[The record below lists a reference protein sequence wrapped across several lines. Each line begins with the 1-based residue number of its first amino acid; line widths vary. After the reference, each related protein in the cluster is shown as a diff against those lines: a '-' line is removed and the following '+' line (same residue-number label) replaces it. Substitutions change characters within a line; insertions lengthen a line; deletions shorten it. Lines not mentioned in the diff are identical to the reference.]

1 MIGFWFS
8 GDGEEFE
15 YDVRGLLGAFFPG
28 ETQVKLD
35 GRPEAVP
42 EDAFVYEVPVPDRTR
57 PYEDIKNA
65 WKRRIYDELSA
76 ATGRKLPWGTL
87 TGIRPTKLVMERLE
101 AGEKPVQIAEE
112 MRRSYYLDGE
122 KLSLAIATAQKERA
136 VLARTHGAEGYSLY
150 AGIPFCPSRC
160 AYCSFT
166 AYPLAAYKDQVDSY
180 LDTLIYEMEQ
190 SRPLFTNRPLDTV
203 YIGGGT
209 PTSLTPAQ
217 MERLLSAIRRIFP
230 TDHLLEFTVEAGRP
244 DSITAEKLAVLK
256 DFGVSRISINPQTM
270 QQKTLDRIGRLHT
283 VEDFLKAYDLAR
295 GMGFDNINM
304 DLILGLPGETAADVE
319 DTLRQLKPLEPDDL
333 TVHAL
338 AIKRASRLRME
349 ALDRARAAC
358 LPPEEGGGGPKDRW
372 GATWGASGP
381 DPDAMMRAASEGAA
395 AMGLFP
401 YYLYRQKNMAGNLEN
416 VGYAAPGKEGIYN
429 VLIMEEKQSIL
440 AVGAGNISKA
450 VYPDGRIERADNVKQ
465 LNDYR
470 DRMEEMLE
478 RKRKLWL

>member
-8 GDGEEFE
+8 RGGEEFE

-28 ETQVKLD
+28 ETLQKLMEKPD
-35 GRPEAVP
+35 NTGEY
-42 EDAFVYEVPVPDRTR
+42 DFVYEVPSPDRSR

-65 WKRRIYDELSA
+65 WKRQIYDELSA

-87 TGIRPTKLVMERLE
+87 TGIRPTKLIMQKLDEEVRP
-101 AGEKPVQIAEE
+101 AQIAEE

-136 VLARTHGAEGYSLY
+136 ILARTHGVAGYSLY

-166 AYPLAAYKDQVDSY
+166 AYPLAAFQDQVDSY
-180 LDTLIYEMEQ
+180 LDALIYEMEQ
-190 SRPLFTNRPLDTV
+190 SRLLFGDRPLDTV

-217 MERLLSAIRRIFP
+217 LDRLIAAIVRIFP
-230 TDHLLEFTVEAGRP
+230 TENLLEFTVEAGRP
-244 DSITAEKLAVLK
+244 DSIDAEKLAVLK
-256 DFGVSRISINPQTM
+256 NYPVSRISINPQTM

-283 VEDFLKAYDLAR
+283 VEDFRRAYDLAR
-295 GMGFDNINM
+295 SMGFDNINM
-304 DLILGLPGETAADVE
+304 DLILGLPGETASDVE
-319 DTLRQLKPLEPDDL
+319 DTLRQLKPLKPDDL
-333 TVHAL
+333 TIHAL

-349 ALDRARAAC
+349 ALGPVKAGMS
-358 LPPEEGGGGPKDRW
+358 EEE
-372 GATWGASGP
+372 SQ
-381 DPDAMMRAASEGAA
+381 AMMRAASEGAA
-395 AMGLFP
+395 ALGLFP

-416 VGYAAPGKEGIYN
+416 VGYAAAGKEGIYN
-429 VLIMEEKQSIL
+429 ILIMEEKQSIL

-470 DRMEEMLE
+470 NRMEEMLE
-478 RKRKLWL
+478 RKKKLWL

>member
-1 MIGFWFS
+1 MVGFWFS

-28 ETQVKLD
+28 EPLQKLT
-35 GRPEAVP
+35 GAPETPGDFDFRYAVP
-42 EDAFVYEVPVPDRTR
+42 APDRTR

-76 ATGRKLPWGTL
+76 ATGRQLPWGTL
-87 TGIRPTKLVMERLE
+87 TGIRPTKLIMQKLE
-101 AGEKPVQIAEE
+101 AGERPVQVAEE
-112 MRRSYYLDGE
+112 MRLSYYLDGE

-136 VLARTHGAEGYSLY
+136 VLARTHGAEGFSLY

-166 AYPLAAYKDQVDSY
+166 AYPLAAFRDQVDSY

-190 SRPLFTNRPLDTV
+190 SRPLFGGRPLDTV

-209 PTSLTPAQ
+209 PTSLSPAQ
-217 MERLLSAIRRIFP
+217 LERLLTAIGRIFP
-230 TDHLLEFTVEAGRP
+230 AGNLLEFTVEAGRP
-244 DSITAEKLAVLK
+244 DSITADKLAVLK
-256 DFGVSRISINPQTM
+256 DHAVSRISINPQTM

-283 VEDFLKAYDLAR
+283 VEDFMKAYDLAR
-295 GMGFDNINM
+295 SMGFDNINM

-319 DTLRQLKPLEPDDL
+319 DTLRRLKPLEPDDL
-333 TVHAL
+333 TIHAL

-349 ALDRARAAC
+349 ANGTVVAGLGQK
-358 LPPEEGGGGPKDRW
+358 E
-372 GATWGASGP
+372 S
-381 DPDAMMRAASEGAA
+381 DAMMRAASEGAA

-416 VGYAAPGKEGIYN
+416 VGYAAPGKEGVYN

-450 VYPDGRIERADNVKQ
+450 VYPDGRIERADNVKE
-465 LNDYR
+465 LGDYKNR
-470 DRMEEMLE
+470 IEEMLE
-478 RKRKLWL
+478 RKRRLWL

>member
-1 MIGFWFS
+1 MVGFWFS

-28 ETQVKLD
+28 EPLQKLT
-35 GRPEAVP
+35 GAPETPGDFDFRYAVP
-42 EDAFVYEVPVPDRTR
+42 APDRTR

-76 ATGRKLPWGTL
+76 ATGRQLPWGTL
-87 TGIRPTKLVMERLE
+87 TGIRPTKLIMQKLE
-101 AGEKPVQIAEE
+101 AGERPVQVAEE

-136 VLARTHGAEGYSLY
+136 VLARTHGAEGFSLY

-166 AYPLAAYKDQVDSY
+166 AYPLAAFRDQVDSY

-190 SRPLFTNRPLDTV
+190 SRPLFGGRPLDMV
-203 YIGGGT
+203 HIGGGT
-209 PTSLTPAQ
+209 PTSLSPAQ
-217 MERLLSAIRRIFP
+217 LERLLTAIGRIFP
-230 TDHLLEFTVEAGRP
+230 AGNLLEFTVEAGRP
-244 DSITAEKLAVLK
+244 DSITADKLAVLK
-256 DFGVSRISINPQTM
+256 DHAVSRISINPQTM

-295 GMGFDNINM
+295 SMGFDNINM

-349 ALDRARAAC
+349 VAGTVVAGLGQK
-358 LPPEEGGGGPKDRW
+358 E
-372 GATWGASGP
+372 S
-381 DPDAMMRAASEGAA
+381 DAMMRAASEGAA

-416 VGYAAPGKEGIYN
+416 VGYASPGKEGVYN

-450 VYPDGRIERADNVKQ
+450 VYPDGRIERADNVKE
-465 LNDYR
+465 LGDYKNR
-470 DRMEEMLE
+470 IEEMLE
-478 RKRKLWL
+478 RKRRLWL

>member
-1 MIGFWFS
+1 MVGFWFS

-28 ETQVKLD
+28 EPLQKLTET
-35 GRPEAVP
+35 PEAADGFAFCYAVP
-42 EDAFVYEVPVPDRTR
+42 APDRTR

-65 WKRRIYDELSA
+65 WKRRIYRELSG
-76 ATGRKLPWGTL
+76 ATGRQLPWGTL
-87 TGIRPTKLVMERLE
+87 TGIRPTKLIMQKLE
-101 AGEKPVQIAEE
+101 AGERPVQVAEE

-136 VLARTHGAEGYSLY
+136 VLARTHGTDGYSLY

-166 AYPLAAYKDQVDSY
+166 AYPLAAFRNQVDAY
-180 LDTLIYEMEQ
+180 LDTLICEMEQ
-190 SRPLFTNRPLDTV
+190 SRPLFAARPLDTV

-209 PTSLTPAQ
+209 PTSLTPVQ
-217 MERLLSAIRRIFP
+217 LDRLLTAIGRIFP
-230 TDHLLEFTVEAGRP
+230 TGDLLEFTVEAGRP

-256 DFGVSRISINPQTM
+256 DHAVSRISINPQTM
-270 QQKTLDRIGRLHT
+270 QQKTLDKIGRLHT

-295 GMGFDNINM
+295 RMGFDNINM

-349 ALDRARAAC
+349 ATGTVVAGLGQA
-358 LPPEEGGGGPKDRW
+358 E
-372 GATWGASGP
+372 S
-381 DPDAMMRAASEGAA
+381 DAMMRAASEGAA
-395 AMGLFP
+395 AMGLYP

-416 VGYAAPGKEGIYN
+416 VGYAAPGKEGVYN

-450 VYPDGRIERADNVKQ
+450 VYPDGRIERADNVKE
-465 LNDYR
+465 LGDYTNR
-470 DRMEEMLE
+470 IEEMLE
-478 RKRKLWL
+478 RKRRLWL

>member
-1 MIGFWFS
+1 MVGFWFS

-28 ETQVKLD
+28 EPLQKLT
-35 GRPEAVP
+35 GAPETPGDFDFRNAVP
-42 EDAFVYEVPVPDRTR
+42 APDRTR

-76 ATGRKLPWGTL
+76 ATGRQLPWGTL
-87 TGIRPTKLVMERLE
+87 TGIRPTKLIMQKLE
-101 AGEKPVQIAEE
+101 AGERPVQVAEE

-136 VLARTHGAEGYSLY
+136 VLARTHGAEGFSLY

-166 AYPLAAYKDQVDSY
+166 AYPLAAFRDQVDSY

-190 SRPLFTNRPLDTV
+190 SRPLFGGRPLDTV

-209 PTSLTPAQ
+209 PTSLSPAQ
-217 MERLLSAIRRIFP
+217 LERLLTAIGRIFP
-230 TDHLLEFTVEAGRP
+230 AGNLLEFTVEAGRP
-244 DSITAEKLAVLK
+244 DSITADKLAVLK
-256 DFGVSRISINPQTM
+256 NHAVSRISINPQTM

-295 GMGFDNINM
+295 SMGFDNINM

-349 ALDRARAAC
+349 VAGTVVAGLGQK
-358 LPPEEGGGGPKDRW
+358 E
-372 GATWGASGP
+372 S
-381 DPDAMMRAASEGAA
+381 DAMMRAASEGAA

-416 VGYAAPGKEGIYN
+416 VGYASPGKEGVYN

-450 VYPDGRIERADNVKQ
+450 VYPDGRIERADNVKE
-465 LNDYR
+465 LGDYKNR
-470 DRMEEMLE
+470 IEEMLE
-478 RKRKLWL
+478 RKRRLWL